1 MFRHT
6 SLFSRG
12 QAVARE
18 TLRAVNPGVHDLCT
32 IGKRH
37 VLQNFFFF
45 FTKLFYNC
53 PFKNSK
59 HICEAFTINYIFIEE
74 TRGRE
79 PPER

>member
-6 SLFSRG
+6 SLFSGG

-37 VLQNFFFF
+37 VLQN
-45 FTKLFYNC
+45 C
-53 PFKNSK
+53 
-59 HICEAFTINYIFIEE
+59 FIIVLLK
-74 TRGRE
+74 TVSTFVNLSQLIISL
-79 PPER
+79 